1 MCILF
6 IPCTLGS
13 IQISSPAEGFSA
25 ELKYDDLLGNSKKK
39 KEHLLQCNKKAKLG
53 TLWVAMFLKVRM
65 YDMAQ
70 QQEKAGMCVIG
81 TALSTVNCLHS

>member
-39 KEHLLQCNKKAKLG
+39 KEHLLQCNKDK
-53 TLWVAMFLKVRM
+53 
-65 YDMAQ
+65 Q
-70 QQEKAGMCVIG
+70 
-81 TALSTVNCLHS
+81 